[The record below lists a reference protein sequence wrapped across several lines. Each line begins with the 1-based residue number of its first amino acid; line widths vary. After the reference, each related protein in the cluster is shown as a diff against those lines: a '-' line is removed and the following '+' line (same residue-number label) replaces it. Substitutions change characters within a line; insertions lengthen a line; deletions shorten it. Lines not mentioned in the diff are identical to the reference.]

1 MYIKNLKIENFRG
14 VTDFDFDC
22 ARNINA
28 LVGINGA
35 GKSTVLHAIDI
46 LMSWLIARLKNVN
59 GKGYALSDGDITYGR
74 DFCCLEV
81 TLSNDVSW
89 KVYKQRSSLRTKP
102 LGKTTLE
109 AMTDLANQIV
119 MSNQKDDAL
128 QNIPLYDSYGVSRVV
143 DSTPSRLHKNH
154 AMDMMDVYNR
164 EIEGKM
170 NFQAFFNW
178 FREREDLENEK
189 LRDTGVLVEDVQL
202 KAVRQAIELAL
213 PGLKH
218 LKVQRSP
225 RCFTIEKN
233 GEKIKFDVLSDGE
246 KSYVAL
252 VADIAR
258 KLSMTN
264 PNLQN
269 PLEGLGI
276 IVIDEVDLHLH
287 PTWQREIV
295 PQLRT
300 VFPNCQFFISTHSP
314 FVLSNLNRNV
324 GDKLFLLR
332 DGMTIPVTANVYGKR
347 IDAILAEELELPSL
361 RGKETQE
368 HIDLVWKQLRLGNV
382 DSAQFKD
389 GMNWLRKNLAPSDS
403 EFMQIAVQEKI
414 LKRRLSV

>member
-1 MYIKNLKIENFRG
+1 
-14 VTDFDFDC
+14 
-22 ARNINA
+22 
-28 LVGINGA
+28 
-35 GKSTVLHAIDI
+35 
-46 LMSWLIARLKNVN
+46 
-59 GKGYALSDGDITYGR
+59 
-74 DFCCLEV
+74 
-81 TLSNDVSW
+81 
-89 KVYKQRSSLRTKP
+89 
-102 LGKTTLE
+102 
-109 AMTDLANQIV
+109 
-119 MSNQKDDAL
+119 
-128 QNIPLYDSYGVSRVV
+128 
-143 DSTPSRLHKNH
+143 
-154 AMDMMDVYNR
+154 
-164 EIEGKM
+164 
-170 NFQAFFNW
+170 
-178 FREREDLENEK
+178 
-189 LRDTGVLVEDVQL
+189 
-202 KAVRQAIELAL
+202 
-213 PGLKH
+213 
-218 LKVQRSP
+218 
-225 RCFTIEKN
+225 
-233 GEKIKFDVLSDGE
+233 
-246 KSYVAL
+246 
-252 VADIAR
+252 
-258 KLSMTN
+258 MTN